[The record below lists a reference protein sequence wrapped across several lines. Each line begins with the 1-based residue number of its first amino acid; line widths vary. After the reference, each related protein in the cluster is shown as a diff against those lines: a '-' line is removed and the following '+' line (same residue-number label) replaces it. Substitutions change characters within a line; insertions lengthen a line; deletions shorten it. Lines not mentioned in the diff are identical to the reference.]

1 MTSLYIT
8 IAILILMIAYAGV
21 ENTLRLFAYIDLQ
34 LKFLPLRLKLKLMKI
49 RMKRQLDIDRK
60 ELLKRIDKDAK
71 NR

>member
-21 ENTLRLFAYIDLQ
+21 ENTLRLFAYLDLQ
-34 LKFLPLRLKLKLMKI
+34 LKFLPLKFKLKLMKI